1 MEACLTAT
9 KNWRLSFCDNL
20 SFANAGTFFFPEKA
34 SFANASLP
42 AKQME
47 PEVANDDP
55 SFSPANRRLRTKCSF
70 FLRKAC
76 VRERN
81 VPFFSGQAC
90 VREQQPHFFPG
101 KLAFANDTFK
111 FSQGKPTFADD
122 DNAMSAT
129 GLVAQFYVSNNNN
142 LKL

>member
-9 KNWRLSFCDNL
+9 KNLRLSFCDIL
-20 SFANAGTFFFPEKA
+20 SFANVG
-34 SFANASLP
+34 LP

-55 SFSPANRRLRTKCSF
+55 YFSPANRRLRTKCSF
-70 FLRKAC
+70 LLREAC
-76 VRERN
+76 TRERN
-81 VPFFSGQAC
+81 VLFFSGQAC
-90 VREQQPHFFPG
+90 VCEQQPHFFLG
-101 KLAFANDTFK
+101 KLAFANDTSK
-111 FSQGKPTFADD
+111 FSQGKPDFADD
-122 DNAMSAT
+122 DNAISAT